1 MEKRASMDFKVVV
14 WWILFFA
21 IVFLAMSGCNP
32 TPEIPDPKK
41 VPTGKGKIYGELN
54 ERKIECR
61 LVKIERSDVFTRGA
75 VQCIYDHP
83 KSDIHDS
90 VTVGEHYMC
99 QKMIYCDE
107 R

>member
-1 MEKRASMDFKVVV
+1 MDFKVVV
-14 WWILFFA
+14 WWILFIA

-41 VPTGKGKIYGELN
+41 VPTGKGKIYGDLN

-61 LVKIERSDVFTRGA
+61 LVKVEPSQDLQGA
-75 VQCIYDHP
+75 YSCIYDHP
-83 KSDIHDS
+83 KSDVHDV
-90 VTVGEHYMC
+90 VTVGQSNMC
-99 QKMIYCDE
+99 PNMVFCDK

>member
-1 MEKRASMDFKVVV
+1 MRV
-14 WWILFFA
+14 ILL
-21 IVFLAMSGCNP
+21 ILLLGLVGCQH
-32 TPEIPDPKK
+32 EEAKSK
-41 VPTGKGKIYGELN
+41 VPTGKGKIYGKLN
-54 ERKIECR
+54 ERKTACR

-99 QKMIYCDE
+99 PKMIYCDE

>member
-1 MEKRASMDFKVVV
+1 MDFKVVV

-41 VPTGKGKIYGELN
+41 VPTGKGKIYGDLN

-61 LVKIERSDVFTRGA
+61 LVKVEPSQDLQGA
-75 VQCIYDHP
+75 YSCIYDHP
-83 KSDIHDS
+83 KSDVHDV
-90 VTVGEHYMC
+90 VTVGQSNMC
-99 QKMIYCDE
+99 PNMVFCDK

>member
-1 MEKRASMDFKVVV
+1 M
-14 WWILFFA
+14 WILFFA

-41 VPTGKGKIYGELN
+41 VPTGKGKIYGDLN

-61 LVKIERSDVFTRGA
+61 LVKVEPSQDLQGA
-75 VQCIYDHP
+75 YSCIYDHP
-83 KSDIHDS
+83 KSDVHDV
-90 VTVGEHYMC
+90 VTVGQSNMC
-99 QKMIYCDE
+99 PNMVFCDK

>member
-1 MEKRASMDFKVVV
+1 MDFKVVV

-41 VPTGKGKIYGELN
+41 VPTGKGKIYGDLN

-61 LVKIERSDVFTRGA
+61 LVKVEPSQDLQGA
-75 VQCIYDHP
+75 YSCIYDHP
-83 KSDIHDS
+83 KSDVHDV
-90 VTVGEHYMC
+90 VTVGQSNMC
-99 QKMIYCDE
+99 PNMVFCDL

>member
-1 MEKRASMDFKVVV
+1 MDFKVVV

-41 VPTGKGKIYGELN
+41 VPTGKGKIYGNLN

-61 LVKIERSDVFTRGA
+61 LVKVEPSQDLQGA
-75 VQCIYDHP
+75 WSCIYDHP
-83 KSDIHDS
+83 KSEVHDV
-90 VTVGEHYMC
+90 VTGGESNMC
-99 QKMIYCDE
+99 PNMVFCDK

>member
-14 WWILFFA
+14 WWILFFGL
-21 IVFLAMSGCNP
+21 VFLAMSGCNP

-41 VPTGKGKIYGELN
+41 VPTGKGKIYGDLN

-61 LVKIERSDVFTRGA
+61 LVKVEPSQDLQGA
-75 VQCIYDHP
+75 YSCIYDHP
-83 KSDIHDS
+83 QSDVHDV
-90 VTVGEHYMC
+90 VTVGQSNMC
-99 QKMIYCDE
+99 PNMVFCDK

>member
-61 LVKIERSDVFTRGA
+61 LVKIEPSQDLQGA
-75 VQCIYDHP
+75 YSCIYDHP
-83 KSDIHDS
+83 KSDVHDV
-90 VTVGEHYMC
+90 VTVGQSNMC
-99 QKMIYCDE
+99 PNMVFCDK

>member
-1 MEKRASMDFKVVV
+1 MDFKVVV

-41 VPTGKGKIYGELN
+41 VPTGKGKIYGDLN

-61 LVKIERSDVFTRGA
+61 LVKVEPSQDLQGA
-75 VQCIYDHP
+75 YSCIYDHP
-83 KSDIHDS
+83 QSDVHDV
-90 VTVGEHYMC
+90 VTVGQSNMC
-99 QKMIYCDE
+99 PNMVFCDK

>member
-41 VPTGKGKIYGELN
+41 VPTGKGKIYGDLN

-61 LVKIERSDVFTRGA
+61 LVKVEPSQDLQGA
-75 VQCIYDHP
+75 YSCIYDHP
-83 KSDIHDS
+83 QSDVHDV
-90 VTVGEHYMC
+90 VTVGQSNMC
-99 QKMIYCDE
+99 PNMVFCDK

>member
-1 MEKRASMDFKVVV
+1 VEKRASMDFKVVV

-61 LVKIERSDVFTRGA
+61 LVKIEPSQDLQGA
-75 VQCIYDHP
+75 YSCIYDHP
-83 KSDIHDS
+83 KSDVHDV
-90 VTVGEHYMC
+90 VTVGQSNMC
-99 QKMIYCDE
+99 PNMVFCDK

>member
-1 MEKRASMDFKVVV
+1 MDFKVVV

-61 LVKIERSDVFTRGA
+61 LVKIEPSQDLQGA
-75 VQCIYDHP
+75 YSCIYDHP
-83 KSDIHDS
+83 KSDVHDV
-90 VTVGEHYMC
+90 VTVGQSNMC
-99 QKMIYCDE
+99 PNMVFCDK

>member
-41 VPTGKGKIYGELN
+41 VPTGKGKIYGDLN

-61 LVKIERSDVFTRGA
+61 LVKVEPSQDLQGA
-75 VQCIYDHP
+75 YSCIYDHP
-83 KSDIHDS
+83 QSDVHDV
-90 VTVGEHYMC
+90 VTVGQSNMC
-99 QKMIYCDE
+99 PNMVFRDK